1 MSRLGYSHH
10 VQRTEFAA
18 CVCSRLSSQYNFQ
31 LYDDGNFTAR
41 YFVLYSTVVQRNLS
55 PNLLGIYTTVYLA
68 TLFIYRQS
76 NTRNPC
82 FTQQIL
88 SRLLSVTRKSSRNN
102 WVLGAITV
110 IYLAN
115 IAQIASQ
122 WVIVNEL
129 LSRTGQPKGETFL
142 FAASATGSGWDVLL
156 DDIISLV
163 ISGLSDAPLVREV
176 VTPI

>member
-1 MSRLGYSHH
+1 M
-10 VQRTEFAA
+10 
-18 CVCSRLSSQYNFQ
+18 
-31 LYDDGNFTAR
+31 
-41 YFVLYSTVVQRNLS
+41 LYSTVVQRNLS

-156 DDIISLV
+156 DNITSLV
-163 ISGLSDAPLVREV
+163 ISGLSDALLVREM
-176 VTPI
+176 VTPV